1 MTTGNQTLSQQS
13 PLGQTGGNQSPRING
28 GPIPTI
34 PTVTI
39 TYVAPIVPT
48 VQKVSTGIPYQ
59 WVTPGTVINTA
70 YLWKNPAVVG
80 DLEFWVESRRAKL
93 SDDEKARLDS
103 IDETM
108 KALEDPA
115 WYCEFNCMQCLLSL

>member
-1 MTTGNQTLSQQS
+1 MATGNQTPSQQS
-13 PLGQTGGNQSPRING
+13 PPGQTGGNQNPPHING
-28 GPIPTI
+28 GPIPTT

-39 TYVAPIVPT
+39 TYVAPTVPA

-59 WVTPGTVINTA
+59 WITPGTAANTA
-70 YLWKNPAVVG
+70 YLWNNPAVVG

-93 SDDEKARLDS
+93 SDDERARLDS

-115 WYCEFNCMQCLLSL
+115 WYCKFTT